1 MQSLSATEVAR
12 NFSRLLDSLEHGGEE
27 IVVMRNKHPVAK
39 LVPGAARMSALEAL
53 GDIFATLDDSE
64 GSAWLEDIARG
75 DRLRVAE
82 ARDPWA

>member
-1 MQSLSATEVAR
+1 MKTLSASDVAR

-39 LVPGAARMSALEAL
+39 LVPGAARMNAIEAL
-53 GDIFATLDDSE
+53 GDIFATLDDAE
-64 GSAWLEDIARG
+64 GDAWLKDIARG
-75 DRLRVAE
+75 DRLLVAE